1 MTEKNLNS
9 LLNKA
14 EKLYKSQKYTEAYPL
29 FEELANKGVIK
40 AQYRLGC
47 IYDGGYLNNGVE
59 DFDLAVY
66 WFRKGALQNDI
77 DSQYNLAGYF
87 CTGEGVEFSNADAYF
102 WYRRST
108 RLGDAD
114 SIERIDAIKN
124 TISKNNFK
132 KCTYI
137 VRGYEFNSINDAVEN
152 LIKGWNSERI
162 SDLILY
168 LNNIWKLKDNK
179 FSKER
184 HTLKIKE
191 LMLIVGS
198 IPLED
203 GYEFLADIMEYEY
216 YEQNCINDIENLIK
230 IFTLLSISSKNKED
244 LIYGEDISLFKELKI
259 AFDGY
264 SENEEDLTHNSRSYV
279 TYIHSNSLDAS
290 FVFPEHEKTII
301 GVIHRTGKEVHIFS
315 WFDLE
320 RNELEVI
327 NIDDHINNAKMSIV
341 NIHKILT
348 QLGKKYKII
357 NEEGGIIDLKFIN
370 KFELNYTLLLS
381 LEYFEYERIGDKP
394 TINEA
399 NINAVNIYKIANSS
413 AEALKKMGRIV
424 KEVYVGI
431 YPEYSNLYAINLPAL
446 TSKKSSK
453 VMENKAI
460 SDFLKSSKEEL
471 IKIWP
476 DELERIS
483 ITFKFTDG
491 KSIPTDSDM
500 LNFSS
505 LANIDCEAMIRL
517 PNFGT
522 LVIQGYEGGDYDT
535 GYISNDEDEVYL
547 MRNDYQKFLVDLQ
560 DPLIINER
568 LIKNNN

>member
-1 MTEKNLNS
+1 MTEKILNS

-29 FEELANKGVIK
+29 FEDLANKGVIK

-114 SIERIDAIKN
+114 SMERIDAIKN

-162 SDLILY
+162 CDLILY
-168 LNNIWKLKDNK
+168 IDNIWNIKNNK
-179 FSKER
+179 YLKER
-184 HTLKIKE
+184 HTLKIKD
-191 LMLIVGS
+191 LMLIIS
-198 IPLED
+198 NIPLES
-203 GYEFLADIMEYEY
+203 GYELLADIIEYEY
-216 YEQNCINDIENLIK
+216 YEQDCINDIEKLIK
-230 IFTLLSISSKNKED
+230 KFTLLSIYSKNEEE

-264 SENEEDLTHNSRSYV
+264 SENEEDLTNNSRSYV
-279 TYIHSNSLDAS
+279 TYIHTDSLDGS

-320 RNELEVI
+320 KNELEVI

-341 NIHKILT
+341 NIRKILI

-357 NEEGGIIDLKFIN
+357 NEEGEIINSNLTN
-370 KFELNYTLLLS
+370 EFELNYTLLAS
-381 LEYFEYERIGDKP
+381 LKYFEYEKIGEKP
-394 TINEA
+394 SINEA
-399 NINAVNIYKIANSS
+399 NVNASNIYKIANSS
-413 AEALKKMGRIV
+413 AEALKEIGRTI

-431 YPEYSNLYAINLPAL
+431 YPNYSNLYAINLPML
-446 TSKKSSK
+446 KGKKSSK

-460 SDFLKSSKEEL
+460 SDFLESSKEEL
-471 IKIWP
+471 IEIWP
-476 DELERIS
+476 GELERIS
-483 ITFKFTDG
+483 ITFKFADG

-500 LNFSS
+500 LNFSR
-505 LANIDCEAMIRL
+505 LANVDCEAMIRL
-517 PNFGT
+517 PSLGT

-535 GYISNDEDEVYL
+535 GYISNDEDEIYL

-568 LIKNNN
+568 IIKNNN